1 MKKNMKRCTNSNCR
15 RMFLSN
21 NVCPYCGKQYPRVS
35 PAAAEYEITLAYS
48 EPKIVGSWRNARE
61 VIGRRYF
68 EMKRGPVPVCRVNS
82 IGAAKVRADELNQL
96 KGLRADIRRLR

>member
-15 RMFLSN
+15 RMFVSN

-35 PAAAEYEITLAYS
+35 PAAAEYEVALTRTY
-48 EPKIVGSWRNARE
+48 PKSIKGLMN
-61 VIGRRYF
+61 GRKILGAEYL
-68 EMKRGPVPVCRVNS
+68 KLYNGPVPVGRFSN
-82 IGAAKVRADELNQL
+82 IGAAQVRADELNQL